1 MSKPEISTSSPFPPS
16 DENTLT
22 GSPVQLLGNNSNSNS
37 NNDTNLGNRLTNEY
51 PRLKELEAKIVIG
64 KATYRDFIEYAN
76 LICKYNNINYIPTDD
91 KTNEKRVRD
100 AEFLMNRAITY
111 AVKACR
117 KKIREILMDKRL
129 NKNDKVR
136 DTDTILRAMSQFAVG
151 KNATQQIFI
160 LRSMGALLRQRRRTT
175 GAVHNDDYIAS
186 SLDIAIRTLQ
196 STGRRT
202 GGTRRRRVCRRR
214 TQKRKN

>member
-1 MSKPEISTSSPFPPS
+1 MSKPEISTSPPFPPS

-22 GSPVQLLGNNSNSNS
+22 GSPVQFLGNNSNSNS

-91 KTNEKRVRD
+91 KTYEKRVGD
-100 AEFLMNRAITY
+100 AEILMNRVITS
-111 AVKACR
+111 AVQACR
-117 KKIREILMDKRL
+117 QKIKEILMNKRL
-129 NKNDKVR
+129 NINDKVNH
-136 DTDTILRAMSQFAVG
+136 TDTILRAMYRFAVG
-151 KNATQQIFI
+151 KNVTQQIFI
-160 LRSMGALLRQRRRTT
+160 FKSMGALLRQRIRVT
-175 GAVHNDDYIAS
+175 GSFPGDTDKAS
-186 SLDIAIRTLQ
+186 RIDNAIRTLP